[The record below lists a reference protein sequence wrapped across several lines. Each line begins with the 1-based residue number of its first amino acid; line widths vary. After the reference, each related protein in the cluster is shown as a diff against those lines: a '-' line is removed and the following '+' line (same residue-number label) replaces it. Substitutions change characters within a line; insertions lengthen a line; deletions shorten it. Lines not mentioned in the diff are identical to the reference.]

1 MGVRLSTNL
10 QGSRFAVDHV
20 EVSEAGRERLK
31 QAVGADC
38 VEMDTAL
45 SQADVVVMA
54 VPDRLIGKIAH
65 DIIGKVRPGTALIV
79 LDAAAPY
86 AGEMPVRP
94 DVTYFVTHPCHPPIF
109 NDETD
114 PVANPMK
121 AKGVGELGICGVAA
135 AVANAIYNATGVRV
149 RDYPVTLDKLLAKMP
164 I

>member
-1 MGVRLSTNL
+1 MTKVALLGAGGKMGVRLSTNL
-10 QGSRFAVDHV
+10 QGSRFSVDHV

-86 AGEMPVRP
+86 AGENAGAPGCDLLR
-94 DVTYFVTHPCHPPIF
+94 
-109 NDETD
+109 D
-114 PVANPMK
+114 PSLPSA
-121 AKGVGELGICGVAA
+121 
-135 AVANAIYNATGVRV
+135 
-149 RDYPVTLDKLLAKMP
+149 DFQ
-164 I
+164 